1 MHFLKII
8 RIMTVEQFIEE
19 LQEFPKDA
27 KIAITGLDLRGHE
40 TSCPPSPKYYKN
52 HNTVY
57 L

>member
-1 MHFLKII
+1 
-8 RIMTVEQFIEE
+8 MTIEQFISQ

-27 KIAITGLDLRGHE
+27 KIAITGMDLHGHV
-40 TSCPPSPKYYKN
+40 TSSPPSPKYYKN